1 MVIENYK
8 NIKLK
13 EFKQNKINEMEE
25 IKGLIGK
32 NLKITANII
41 NKVKDFFLFNI
52 LYDMNKREDE
62 KYKFDF
68 AYNQLNEIGNL
79 LKENTSIIELY
90 NIYQEIFDKIKEKI
104 GYREKT
110 AQKYVQDFINY
121 FDLTNYNLKDDLVV
135 IFMRK
140 KYELDINSIIFFFSY
155 FEKDNKSWNE
165 KLSEK
170 YLNLSSIKDF
180 KEIKSKLLELKH
192 NQIYDYQNIK
202 KYNTLFTCLYGKKEA
217 IDFLFSKTTEDIN
230 KLKDAIFPNN
240 NLISIKDLIDTEKCI
255 IEINKMKQLIDN
267 NKIFNYIIT
276 MNEKIIY
283 QFENYSKI
291 YPYIIELDRNKKD
304 SQNIYALTYRIIQ
317 DSSFN
322 INQDSE
328 ELLYF
333 DKYKMNYVKFTMD
346 ELINLKNKIY
356 TKNIKVKDEDNNNDI
371 LKIKIQKLI
380 FLKTAISN
388 LEIIIEYINDLRNK
402 GSSLPIKINI
412 KINTKNI
419 KSTIKYYLNDKE
431 ESFKEIKKF
440 LLNCKNKYISQLNE
454 INKSQINLRFLYGK
468 QLRTIIKH
476 IVYQ

>member
-1 MVIENYK
+1 
-8 NIKLK
+8 
-13 EFKQNKINEMEE
+13 
-25 IKGLIGK
+25 
-32 NLKITANII
+32 
-41 NKVKDFFLFNI
+41 
-52 LYDMNKREDE
+52 
-62 KYKFDF
+62 
-68 AYNQLNEIGNL
+68 
-79 LKENTSIIELY
+79 
-90 NIYQEIFDKIKEKI
+90 
-104 GYREKT
+104 
-110 AQKYVQDFINY
+110 
-121 FDLTNYNLKDDLVV
+121 
-135 IFMRK
+135 
-140 KYELDINSIIFFFSY
+140 
-155 FEKDNKSWNE
+155 
-165 KLSEK
+165 
-170 YLNLSSIKDF
+170 
-180 KEIKSKLLELKH
+180 
-192 NQIYDYQNIK
+192 
-202 KYNTLFTCLYGKKEA
+202 
-217 IDFLFSKTTEDIN
+217 
-230 KLKDAIFPNN
+230 
-240 NLISIKDLIDTEKCI
+240 
-255 IEINKMKQLIDN
+255 MKQLIDN

-476 IVYQ
+476 IENGINIEPIIRYILNNKDNNLPIKEGNKDILINRTDWKNQYEL